1 MTLDGQVAIVTGAS
15 RGLGAAIAKALAHE
29 KAAVVVNY
37 WESEEKAKEVVRGIT
52 GQGGRAILL
61 KADVRDWD
69 EVKSMAEKAESH
81 FGKVDILVN
90 SALYHY
96 SFDPVRRKTFETIIW
111 QDYQD
116 QLDGTLK
123 GAFHCCKALVPGMIK
138 RKRGKIINILS
149 NLVNNPV
156 VAYHDYTTAKAA
168 MVGFS
173 RNLAAELG
181 PQGIRVNMIAP
192 GLTLPTDAAKAT
204 TEEVKALVASITPLR
219 KVGSVEEVARV
230 VALFASPDMDWVTG
244 SYTTADGGLVM
255 Y

>member
-1 MTLDGQVAIVTGAS
+1 MSLQTQVALVTGAS
-15 RGLGAAIAKALAHE
+15 RGLGAAIARELAHK

-37 WESEEKAKEVVRGIT
+37 WKSEEKAKKVVREIT
-52 GQGGRAILL
+52 GEGGRAIMIR
-61 KADVRDWD
+61 ADVRNWE
-69 EVKSMAEKAESH
+69 EVKAMAEKAESH
-81 FGKVDILVN
+81 FGKIDILVN
-90 SALYHY
+90 SALYNY
-96 SFDPVRRKTFETIIW
+96 SFDPVKRKTFETITW

-123 GAFHCCKALVPGMIK
+123 GAFHCAKAVIPGMIK
-138 RKRGKIINILS
+138 RKRGKIINILT

-156 VAYHDYTTAKAA
+156 VPYHDYTTAKAA
-168 MVGFS
+168 LVGFS

-181 PQGIRVNMIAP
+181 PLGIRVNMIAP
-192 GLTLPTDAAKAT
+192 GLTLPTDAASAT
-204 TEEVKALVASITPLR
+204 TEEVKDLVASITPLR

-230 VALFASPDMDWVTG
+230 VSLFASPDMDWVTG

>member
-1 MTLDGQVAIVTGAS
+1 L
-15 RGLGAAIAKALAHE
+15 H
-29 KAAVVVNY
+29 N
-37 WESEEKAKEVVRGIT
+37 
-52 GQGGRAILL
+52 
-61 KADVRDWD
+61 
-69 EVKSMAEKAESH
+69 
-81 FGKVDILVN
+81 
-90 SALYHY
+90 Y
-96 SFDPVRRKTFETIIW
+96 SFDPVKRKTFETITW

-116 QLDGTLK
+116 QIDGTLK
-123 GAFHCCKALVPGMIK
+123 GAFHCTKAVVPGMIQ
-138 RKRGKIINILS
+138 RKRGKIINILT

-181 PQGIRVNMIAP
+181 PLGIRVNMIAP
-192 GLTLPTDAAKAT
+192 GLTLPTDAARAT
-204 TEEVKALVASITPLR
+204 TEEVKSLVASITPLR
-219 KVGSVEEVARV
+219 KVGNVEEVAKV

>member
-1 MTLDGQVAIVTGAS
+1 MTLKGQVALVTGAS
-15 RGLGAAIAKALAHE
+15 RGLGAAIAEALARE
-29 KAAVVVNY
+29 KAAVIVNY
-37 WESEEKAKEVVRGIT
+37 WRSEGKAKEVVHRIGE
-52 GQGGRAILL
+52 QGGESIMLQ
-61 KADVRDWD
+61 ADVRNWE
-69 EVKSMAEKAESH
+69 EVKRMVGEAERH
-81 FGKVDILVN
+81 FGKINILVN
-90 SALYHY
+90 SALYNY
-96 SFDPVRRKTFETIIW
+96 SFDPVRRKTFESITW

-116 QLDGTLK
+116 QIDGTLK
-123 GAFHCCKALVPGMIK
+123 GAFHCCKAVIPGMIK
-138 RKRGKIINILS
+138 RKRGKIINLLS

-181 PQGIRVNMIAP
+181 PMGIRVNMIAP
-192 GLTLPTDAAKAT
+192 GLTLPTDASSAT
-204 TEEVKALVASITPLR
+204 TEEVKNLVASITPLR
-219 KVGSVEEVARV
+219 KVGSVEEVAKV